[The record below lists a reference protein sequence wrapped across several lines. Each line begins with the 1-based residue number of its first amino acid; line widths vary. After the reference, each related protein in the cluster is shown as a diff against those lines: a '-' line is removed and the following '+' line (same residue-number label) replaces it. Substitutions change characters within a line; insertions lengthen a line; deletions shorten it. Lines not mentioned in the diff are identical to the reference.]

1 MEDLSNPACRVNVAE
16 LVEAIPLPI
25 FIKTEEG
32 IHIFCNDPYLAI
44 LKVKR
49 NEVLGFKIEDFAP
62 QKIVAN
68 ALVHDKMILN
78 SGFRETCAYRT
89 TFLDKTGGIH
99 NVDIVKG
106 GIPFTYEG
114 KRLLIGCVLDVSEQV
129 RYREELAAQHKFL
142 RTIIDNLPQ
151 LIYIKDTDS
160 RFTLANNA
168 VAQVMTGRPDPSLLI
183 GRTDADFF
191 RPGLWVKYFN
201 DEQELIRTG
210 KPLLN
215 NVEPCTDR
223 EGNTRWNVTSKIPL
237 FDEGGRV
244 TGLIGIGSDF
254 TAFKKNEEQ
263 LRLQAT
269 ALETAAD
276 GILIT
281 DSHGTILW
289 CNSAMTTVS
298 GYGMGELVGFSTKIL
313 RSGVHTE
320 AFYRKMWEE
329 ISVGKNWSG
338 EIVNRRKDG
347 ALRTEEVTITPVAD
361 DKGRV
366 THFVAIYR
374 DITERQLQRQEMS
387 RIYSA
392 VTEARDG
399 ILMLATDN
407 TPLFANH
414 SFSKLSGYPMP
425 KIPAEMLDAIA
436 GPPGENAGWRG
447 GHIRQ
452 IDLPAAEGTVPVE
465 IRDWRVR
472 GEGNEDLGRVF
483 ILRDLREA
491 RKAEETRKMMEVR
504 LRQAQKLEAI
514 GQLAAGIAHEINNP
528 IQFVGNNTTF
538 LKTSFEDMQQLI
550 EAQRRA
556 LEKAGA
562 AADLS
567 EVRAVEKKIDYD
579 YLKNEVPQAVTQTLD
594 GVRRVSEIV
603 KAMKDFSHPGSK
615 NRQRMDLNKA
625 VRDAVLVAR
634 NEWKYDSDVET
645 DLAMNL
651 PMPMCLV
658 NEMNQVLLNI
668 LVNAAHAASEA
679 VKRGLRKRGLI
690 TIRTEADDCEVRLLV
705 TDNGTGI
712 PAAIR
717 DRIFEPFFTTKEVGK
732 GTGQGLAIAYDVTV
746 RKHGGRLT
754 FTSAENEGTTF
765 VVAIPIGEHV
775 EEGK

>member
-1 MEDLSNPACRVNVAE
+1 MEDLSSPTCRVNVAE

-32 IHIFCNDPYLAI
+32 VHVFCNDLYLAI

-49 NEVLGFKIEDFAP
+49 EEVIGFKIEDFAP

-68 ALVHDKMILN
+68 ALFHDKKIRE
-78 SGFRETCAYRT
+78 SGFRETCSYRT
-89 TFLDKTGGIH
+89 TFEDKTGGVH
-99 NVDIVKG
+99 NVDIMKG
-106 GIPFTYEG
+106 GVPFTYGG

-142 RTIIDNLPQ
+142 RMVIDNLPQ
-151 LIYIKDTDS
+151 LIYTKDTDS
-160 RFTLANNA
+160 RFTLANNS

-183 GRTDADFF
+183 GRTDAEFF
-191 RPGLWVKYFN
+191 RPDLWVKYYN
-201 DEQELIRTG
+201 DEQELMRTG
-210 KPLLN
+210 RPLLN
-215 NVEPCTDR
+215 IVEPCTDR

-237 FDEGGRV
+237 FDESGRV

-281 DSHGTILW
+281 DVHGTILW

-298 GYGMGELVGFSTKIL
+298 GYGMGELVGFSTRIL
-313 RSGVHTE
+313 RSGVQTDS
-320 AFYRKMWEE
+320 FYHKLWEE
-329 ISVGKNWSG
+329 ISAGKNWSG

-399 ILMLATDN
+399 ILMLAQDN

-414 SFSKLSGYPMP
+414 SFGRLSGYPMT
-425 KIPAEMLDAIA
+425 KLPAGLLEAIA
-436 GPPGENAGWRG
+436 GPPGEDPRWMGN
-447 GHIRQ
+447 HIRQ
-452 IDLPAAEGTVPVE
+452 VDLPAAEGPVPVE

-472 GEGNEDLGRVF
+472 GEEGEDLGRVF
-483 ILRDLREA
+483 VLRDLREE
-491 RKAEETRKMMEVR
+491 RKAEEMRKMMEVR

-538 LKTSFEDMQQLI
+538 LKTCFEDMEQLI

-556 LEKAGA
+556 LEKAGG
-562 AADLS
+562 ADLA
-567 EVRAVEKKIDYD
+567 EVREVEKRIDYD
-579 YLKNEVPQAVTQTLD
+579 YLKGEVPQAVTQTLD
-594 GVRRVSEIV
+594 GIRRVSEIV

-615 NRQRMDLNKA
+615 NRQRMDVNKA

-668 LVNAAHAASEA
+668 LVNAAHATGEA
-679 VKRGLRKRGLI
+679 VKKGLRKRGLI
-690 TIRTEADDCEVRLLV
+690 TIKTEADDCEVRILV

-732 GTGQGLAIAYDVTV
+732 GTGQGLAIAYDVAV

-754 FTSAENEGTTF
+754 FSSVENEGTTF

-775 EEGK
+775 EEVK